1 MSNPT
6 NHYLPS
12 FAKIL
17 EKKSE
22 NPSTKSFL
30 LSIPPSIQEANIMP
44 GQFFQLSVLGY
55 GEVPISISEVNT
67 QEKTLLFCI
76 ANTGAITSK
85 LHQLEPGD
93 EISIRGPYGNGFP
106 VAALKGKNIV
116 VVAGG
121 IGLVPLRSL
130 IHYFFENEGYFQHC
144 EILFG
149 AKSTSDMVYREE
161 IKQWRLKNNTTV
173 KVTIDKAEKDWHGNV
188 GFVTNF
194 LQQQCPEHSEV
205 LFSMDPSFE
214 NTVILVVGPPV
225 MYKNVFKA
233 LEKIEFPD
241 NKVFL
246 SLENHMKCGV
256 GKCGHCNCGEK
267 YVCLDGPIFS
277 WSELKTLPKE
287 Y

>member
-1 MSNPT
+1 MSNPA

-12 FAKIL
+12 FVKIL
-17 EKKSE
+17 EIKSE
-22 NPSTKSFL
+22 NPLTKSFL
-30 LSIPPSIQEANIMP
+30 LSIPPSMRETNIMP
-44 GQFFQLSVLGY
+44 GQFFQLSVLGF

-93 EISIRGPYGNGFP
+93 EIGIRGPYGNGFP
-106 VAALKGKNIV
+106 VAALKGKNMV

-130 IHYFFENEGYFQHC
+130 IHYFFENEGVFHHC

-173 KVTIDKAEKDWHGNV
+173 KVTIDKAEKDWNGNV

-194 LQQQCPEHSEV
+194 LQQQCPDHSEV